1 MFIVALRKSHVHQ
14 RLTVVQD
21 FVWQMFSQLASALY
35 RCHSGQD
42 APAPG
47 RESELNQP
55 KPVVGIRRKDEDQ
68 IIIHRDLKPE
78 NVFLTNGSTVK
89 LGDFGLSKLLSAHDF
104 ASTYVGTPFY
114 MSPEIC
120 SSERYSGKS
129 DIWSL
134 GCIMYELCTLE
145 PPFNARSHLEL
156 IQKIRLGKVK
166 PLPSRYSK
174 ELGMIIATCLRVN
187 PDERPDTAQMLQTNG
202 IKFARM
208 KLQSELAHAQD
219 NSERDVLLEKL
230 KRAEKENAVLRE
242 EVVRLKEAES
252 HIRMEWHAKA
262 TLAIEERFNTEKV
275 RLDGIF
281 ESEVEKRLQI
291 HLASL
296 PAAQGVAV
304 SVRSSTPPPQSK
316 TSSITTAATAAS
328 SPARPTEDDSL
339 ETEITSLSLGDDISP
354 LGQRVKPPPRRT
366 GRTPFTRA
374 RTAIDTF
381 PGSPMDVQMAD
392 PSPMPPNSLRGLA
405 LSPRREARSKQGVSG
420 QPLRRNIFAEAAKL
434 QPSSGL
440 NVATSVPDLFAE
452 QGDSAFA
459 DDILEDDEGPDSPS
473 RPTSGSSNHTTGD
486 PFKSFNA
493 PALRKPGLR
502 PSLGRQ
508 QTMPVQLPQATS
520 TRRTAILSKKDPIT
534 TTTSSRPTSRG
545 TEKENR
551 PPTTTRPSTV
561 PVLAT
566 SPKRSAP
573 TQKKE
578 LTPSRQ
584 APKAPGIPGNRTPL
598 AAARRAGDMM
608 KLAQRNALQ
617 GRTLVELSQAPQS
630 PTKWDRLVESGEVAE
645 MPSPFL
651 ERKGRM
657 VF

>member
-1 MFIVALRKSHVHQ
+1 M
-14 RLTVVQD
+14 QD

-55 KPVVGIRRKDEDQ
+55 KPVVGIRRKDEEQ

-208 KLQSELAHAQD
+208 KLQSELAHGQD
-219 NSERDVLLEKL
+219 SAERDALLEKL
-230 KRAEKENAVLRE
+230 KYAEKENATLRE
-242 EVVRLKEAES
+242 EVVYLKDAEARIE
-252 HIRMEWHAKA
+252 RRWHTKA
-262 TLAIEERFNTEKV
+262 TLAIEERCAERFAAEQM
-275 RLDGIF
+275 RLNALF
-281 ESEVEKRLQI
+281 ESEVEKKLQT

-296 PAAQGVAV
+296 PAAQGVTV

-316 TSSITTAATAAS
+316 SSSFATIATAAS
-328 SPARPTEDDSL
+328 SPERQAEDDSL
-339 ETEITSLSLGDDISP
+339 ETDITSLSLGDDISP
-354 LGQRVKPPPRRT
+354 LGPRVKPAPRRT
-366 GRTPFTRA
+366 GRTPFSRA
-374 RTAIDTF
+374 RTAVDMI

-405 LSPRREARSKQGVSG
+405 LSPRRELRSKQGVSS

-440 NVATSVPDLFAE
+440 NVATSAPDLFAE
-452 QGDSAFA
+452 QGDNAFA
-459 DDILEDDEGPDSPS
+459 DDILEDDEQPESPS
-473 RPTSGSSNHTTGD
+473 RPTSGGSSTNNKGD
-486 PFKSFNA
+486 PFKSFNV
-493 PALRKPGLR
+493 PAVRKPR

-508 QTMPVQLPQATS
+508 QTMPVQMPTATN
-520 TRRTAILSKKDPIT
+520 TRRTTLLSKKDAVAP
-534 TTTSSRPTSRG
+534 RPTSRG

-551 PPTTTRPSTV
+551 PPSNNSRLSTV

-566 SPKRSAP
+566 SPKRNAP
-573 TQKKE
+573 AQKKE

-584 APKAPGIPGNRTPL
+584 APKAPGAPANRTPL

>member
-1 MFIVALRKSHVHQ
+1 
-14 RLTVVQD
+14 
-21 FVWQMFSQLASALY
+21 MFSQLASALY

-55 KPVVGIRRKDEDQ
+55 KPVVGIRRKDEEQ

-202 IKFARM
+202 IKYARL
-208 KLQSELAHAQD
+208 KLQNELSHGQD
-219 NSERDVLLEKL
+219 GAEKEALLEKL
-230 KRAEKENAVLRE
+230 KHAEKENATLRE
-242 EVVRLKEAES
+242 ENAKLKDAEAQIRRELYTKYSLTVEAEQ
-252 HIRMEWHAKA
+252 
-262 TLAIEERFNTEKV
+262 T
-275 RLDGIF
+275 RLSAIF
-281 ESEVEKRLQI
+281 EGEIERRLQA

-296 PAAQGVAV
+296 PAAQGVSV
-304 SVRSSTPPPQSK
+304 GVRSNTPPPQSK
-316 TSSITTAATAAS
+316 TSSFATIATAAS
-328 SPARPTEDDSL
+328 SPERQPEDDSL

-366 GRTPFTRA
+366 GRTPFSRA
-374 RTAIDTF
+374 RTAVEAI

-392 PSPMPPNSLRGLA
+392 PSPMPPNSLRGLG
-405 LSPRREARSKQGVSG
+405 LSPRRELRSKQGLTS

-440 NVATSVPDLFAE
+440 NVATSAPDLFAE
-452 QGDSAFA
+452 QGDNAFA
-459 DDILEDDEGPDSPS
+459 DDILEDDEEPESPS
-473 RPTSGSSNHTTGD
+473 RPTSGGSTTNKKGD
-486 PFKSFNA
+486 PFKSIAA
-493 PALRKPGLR
+493 PATRKPR

-508 QTMPVQLPQATS
+508 QTMPVQMPGTN
-520 TRRTAILSKKDPIT
+520 TRRTTLLSKKDSAAP
-534 TTTSSRPTSRG
+534 RPTSRG

-551 PPTTTRPSTV
+551 PPSNTTRPSTV
-561 PVLAT
+561 PVLAN
-566 SPKRSAP
+566 SPKRTAP

-584 APKAPGIPGNRTPL
+584 APKAPGANRTPL

>member
-1 MFIVALRKSHVHQ
+1 
-14 RLTVVQD
+14 
-21 FVWQMFSQLASALY
+21 MFSQLASALY

-55 KPVVGIRRKDEDQ
+55 KPVVGIRRKDEEQ

-208 KLQSELAHAQD
+208 KLQSELAHGHDSA
-219 NSERDVLLEKL
+219 ERDALHDKL
-230 KRAEKENAVLRE
+230 KRAEKENASLRE
-242 EVVRLKEAES
+242 EVVRLRDTEARLEKVWYAKAQLAIKEKVDEGVEAEK
-252 HIRMEWHAKA
+252 IRLNA
-262 TLAIEERFNTEKV
+262 
-275 RLDGIF
+275 IF
-281 ESEVEKRLQI
+281 ESEVERRLQT

-296 PAAQGVAV
+296 PAAQGVTV

-316 TSSITTAATAAS
+316 SSSFATTIATAAS
-328 SPARPTEDDSL
+328 SPERHAEDDSL
-339 ETEITSLSLGDDISP
+339 ETEITSLSLGDDVSP
-354 LGQRVKPPPRRT
+354 LGQRVKLPTRRT
-366 GRTPFTRA
+366 GRTPFSRA
-374 RTAIDTF
+374 RTAIDMI

-405 LSPRREARSKQGVSG
+405 LSPRRELRSKQGVSS

-440 NVATSVPDLFAE
+440 NVATSAPDLFAE
-452 QGDSAFA
+452 QGDFA
-459 DDILEDDEGPDSPS
+459 DDILEDEEEPESPS
-473 RPTSGSSNHTTGD
+473 RPTSGGSGTGTKGD

-493 PALRKPGLR
+493 PPVRKPR

-508 QTMPVQLPQATS
+508 QTMPVQMPQANS
-520 TRRTAILSKKDPIT
+520 TRRTNLLSKKDAAAP
-534 TTTSSRPTSRG
+534 RPTSRG

-551 PPTTTRPSTV
+551 PPSNNSRPSTV

-566 SPKRSAP
+566 SPKRALPAP
-573 TQKKE
+573 KKE

-584 APKAPGIPGNRTPL
+584 APKAPGAPANRTPL

-630 PTKWDRLVESGEVAE
+630 PTKWDRLVETGEVAE

>member
-1 MFIVALRKSHVHQ
+1 
-14 RLTVVQD
+14 
-21 FVWQMFSQLASALY
+21 MFSQLASALY

-55 KPVVGIRRKDEDQ
+55 KPVVGIRRKDEEQ

-89 LGDFGLSKLLSAHDF
+89 LGDLGLSKLLSAHDF

-120 SSERYSGKS
+120 SSERYYGKS

-208 KLQSELAHAQD
+208 KLQSELAQGQD
-219 NSERDVLLEKL
+219 GAEREALLAKL
-230 KRAEKENAVLRE
+230 NYAEKENATLRE
-242 EVVRLKEAES
+242 ENAKLKDAEAA
-252 HIRMEWHAKA
+252 IRREWQCKA
-262 TLAIEERFNTEKV
+262 TLEINAEKT
-275 RLDGIF
+275 RLGALF
-281 ESEVEKRLQI
+281 EGEVERRLQT

-296 PAAQGVAV
+296 PAAQGVSV
-304 SVRSSTPPPQSK
+304 SVRSSTPPPQGK
-316 TSSITTAATAAS
+316 SSSLATIATAAS
-328 SPARPTEDDSL
+328 SPERQVDDDSL
-339 ETEITSLSLGDDISP
+339 EPDMTSLSLGDDISP
-354 LGQRVKPPPRRT
+354 LGQRVKLPPRRS
-366 GRTPFTRA
+366 GRTPFSRA
-374 RTAIDTF
+374 RTAVDMI

-392 PSPMPPNSLRGLA
+392 PSPMAPSSLRGLG
-405 LSPRREARSKQGVSG
+405 LSPRRELRSKQGVSS

-440 NVATSVPDLFAE
+440 NIATSAPDLFAE
-452 QGDSAFA
+452 QGDIAFA
-459 DDILEDDEGPDSPS
+459 DDILEDDEEPESPS
-473 RPTSGSSNHTTGD
+473 RPTSGGSGTNKQGD

-493 PALRKPGLR
+493 PAVRKPR

-508 QTMPVQLPQATS
+508 QTMPVSMPAATN
-520 TRRTAILSKKDPIT
+520 TRRTTLLSKKDAAAP
-534 TTTSSRPTSRG
+534 RPTSRG

-551 PPTTTRPSTV
+551 PPSNTRPSTV

-566 SPKRSAP
+566 SPKRTAP

-584 APKAPGIPGNRTPL
+584 APKAPGAAANRTPL

-617 GRTLVELSQAPQS
+617 GRTLIELSQAPQS
-630 PTKWDRLVESGEVAE
+630 PTKWDRLVETGEVAE

>member
-1 MFIVALRKSHVHQ
+1 
-14 RLTVVQD
+14 
-21 FVWQMFSQLASALY
+21 MFSQLASALY

-187 PDERPDTAQMLQTNG
+187 PDERPDTAQMLQSNG

-219 NSERDVLLEKL
+219 NTERDALLDKL
-230 KRAEKENAVLRE
+230 KRAEKENSTLRD
-242 EVVRLKEAES
+242 EVARLKDAES
-252 HIRMEWHAKA
+252 LIRMEWHTKA
-262 TLAIEERFNTEKV
+262 TLVIDERCNAERL

-281 ESEVEKRLQI
+281 ENEVEKRLQA

-316 TSSITTAATAAS
+316 TSSFATTATTAS
-328 SPARPTEDDSL
+328 SPGRQTEDDGL
-339 ETEITSLSLGDDISP
+339 ETDITSLSLGDDISP
-354 LGQRVKPPPRRT
+354 LGQRVKPPPRRS

-374 RTAIDTF
+374 RTAIDAF

-440 NVATSVPDLFAE
+440 SIATSAPDLFAE

-459 DDILEDDEGPDSPS
+459 DDMLENDEEPESPS
-473 RPTSGSSNHTTGD
+473 RPTSRSSNNTNGD

-493 PALRKPGLR
+493 PAVRKPGLR

-508 QTMPVQLPQATS
+508 QTMPVQLPQATT
-520 TRRTAILSKKDPIT
+520 TRRTTFLSKKDAAAP
-534 TTTSSRPTSRG
+534 RPTSRG

-551 PPTTTRPSTV
+551 PPSTNSRPSTV

-566 SPKRSAP
+566 SPKRAAP

-584 APKAPGIPGNRTPL
+584 APKAPGAPANRTPL
-598 AAARRAGDMM
+598 ATARRAGDMM

-617 GRTLVELSQAPQS
+617 GRTLVELSQAPSS
-630 PTKWDRLVESGEVAE
+630 PTKWDRLVEIGEVAE

>member
-1 MFIVALRKSHVHQ
+1 MH
-14 RLTVVQD
+14 
-21 FVWQMFSQLASALY
+21 
-35 RCHSGQD
+35 
-42 APAPG
+42 PPG
-47 RESELNQP
+47 HESELNQP
-55 KPVVGIRRKDEDQ
+55 KPVVGIRRKDEEQ

-208 KLQSELAHAQD
+208 KLQSELSHGQD
-219 NSERDVLLEKL
+219 SAERDALLEKL
-230 KRAEKENAVLRE
+230 KRAEKENAALRE
-242 EVVRLKEAES
+242 EVTKLRDMESRLEMK
-252 HIRMEWHAKA
+252 WHTRA
-262 TLAIEERFNTEKV
+262 TLAIEEKVTERSTAEQA
-275 RLDGIF
+275 RLNAIF
-281 ESEVEKRLQI
+281 EGEMERRLQA

-296 PAAQGVAV
+296 PAAHGVTV

-316 TSSITTAATAAS
+316 SSSFATIATAAS
-328 SPARPTEDDSL
+328 SPERQAEDDSL
-339 ETEITSLSLGDDISP
+339 ETDITSLSLGDDISP

-366 GRTPFTRA
+366 GRTPFSRA
-374 RTAIDTF
+374 RTAIDMV

-392 PSPMPPNSLRGLA
+392 PSPMPPTSLRGLA
-405 LSPRREARSKQGVSG
+405 LSPRRELRSKQGVSS

-440 NVATSVPDLFAE
+440 NVATSAPDLFAE
-452 QGDSAFA
+452 QGDFA
-459 DDILEDDEGPDSPS
+459 DDIAEDDEEPESPS
-473 RPTSGSSNHTTGD
+473 RPTSGGSSTGTKGD

-493 PALRKPGLR
+493 PAVRKPR

-508 QTMPVQLPQATS
+508 QTMPVQMPQATN
-520 TRRTAILSKKDPIT
+520 TRRTALLSKKDAAAP
-534 TTTSSRPTSRG
+534 RPTSRG

-551 PPTTTRPSTV
+551 PPPNSSRPSTV

-566 SPKRSAP
+566 SPKRAAP

-584 APKAPGIPGNRTPL
+584 APKAPGAPGNRTPL

-630 PTKWDRLVESGEVAE
+630 PTKWDRLVETGEVAE

>member
-1 MFIVALRKSHVHQ
+1 MFTILQ
-14 RLTVVQD
+14 E
-21 FVWQMFSQLASALY
+21 FVWQVFSQLAGALY
-35 RCHSGQD
+35 RCHAGHE

-55 KPVVGIRRKDEDQ
+55 KPVPGIRRKDEDQ
-68 IIIHRDLKPE
+68 IILHRDLKPE

-129 DIWSL
+129 DVWSL
-134 GCIMYELCTLE
+134 GCIMYELCSLE

-166 PLPSRYSK
+166 PLPTRYSK
-174 ELGMIIATCLRVN
+174 ELGMVIASCLRVN
-187 PDERPDTAQMLQTNG
+187 PDERPDTAQMLQLTG

-208 KLQSELAHAQD
+208 KLQSELALVKD
-219 NSERDVLLEKL
+219 SSEREALLEKV
-230 KRAEKENAVLRE
+230 KRFEKENAALRE
-242 EVVRLKEAES
+242 EVTRLKDVES
-252 HIRMEWHAKA
+252 HIRMEWHTKA
-262 TLAIEERFNTEKV
+262 TLAIEERFNAEKV
-275 RLDGIF
+275 RLDAIF
-281 ESEVEKRLQI
+281 EQEVEKRLQA

-296 PAAQGVAV
+296 PASQGVSV
-304 SVRSSTPPPQSK
+304 SVRSSTPPPQSNA
-316 TSSITTAATAAS
+316 SSFTTAPTAAS
-328 SPARPTEDDSL
+328 SPERPNEDADL
-339 ETEITSLSLGDDISP
+339 ETEITSLSLGEETSP
-354 LGQRVKPPPRRT
+354 LAQRTKPPPRRT

-374 RTAIDTF
+374 RTAIDAY

-405 LSPRREARSKQGVSG
+405 LSPRREARAKQGVSG
-420 QPLRRNIFAEAAKL
+420 QPLRRNIFAEAARIPP
-434 QPSSGL
+434 PSSNL
-440 NVATSVPDLFAE
+440 NVATSADLFAE
-452 QGDSAFA
+452 QAESTFA
-459 DDILEDDEGPDSPS
+459 DDILEDDEEPESPS
-473 RPTSGSSNHTTGD
+473 RPTSGLSNRSGD
-486 PFKSFNA
+486 PFKAIQPPA
-493 PALRKPGLR
+493 PHLRKAGAR

-508 QTMPVQLPQATS
+508 NTMPVQLPQAS
-520 TRRTAILSKKDPIT
+520 NARRNTILSKKDPSIPRPSSRGT
-534 TTTSSRPTSRG
+534 TTTTT

-551 PPTTTRPSTV
+551 PPRPAPT
-561 PVLAT
+561 A
-566 SPKRSAP
+566 SPKRTAP
-573 TQKKE
+573 PPKKE

-584 APKAPGIPGNRTPL
+584 APKAPSGGNRTPL

-608 KLAQRNALQ
+608 KLAQRNHALQ
-617 GRTLVELSQAPQS
+617 GRTLVELSQAPAS
-630 PTKWDRLVESGEVAE
+630 PAKWERLVESGEVAE

>member
-1 MFIVALRKSHVHQ
+1 
-14 RLTVVQD
+14 
-21 FVWQMFSQLASALY
+21 MFSQLASALY

-42 APAPG
+42 APSPG

-55 KPVVGIRRKDEDQ
+55 KPVVGIRRKDEEQ

-202 IKFARM
+202 IKYARL
-208 KLQSELAHAQD
+208 KLQNELGHGHDSA
-219 NSERDVLLEKL
+219 EKETLIEKL
-230 KRAEKENAVLRE
+230 KYAEKENATLRE
-242 EVVRLKEAES
+242 ELAKLKDVEA
-252 HIRMEWHAKA
+252 
-262 TLAIEERFNTEKV
+262 KV
-275 RLDGIF
+275 RREWQCKGTLEIQEKISAEQMRLSALF
-281 ESEVEKRLQI
+281 ESEVERRLQA

-296 PAAQGVAV
+296 PAAQGVSV
-304 SVRSSTPPPQSK
+304 SVRSNTPPPQSK
-316 TSSITTAATAAS
+316 TSSFATIATAAS
-328 SPARPTEDDSL
+328 SPERQIEDDSL

-366 GRTPFTRA
+366 GRTPFSRA
-374 RTAIDTF
+374 RTAIDVV

-405 LSPRREARSKQGVSG
+405 LSPRRELRSKQGVSG

-440 NVATSVPDLFAE
+440 NVATSAPDLFAE
-452 QGDSAFA
+452 QGDNAFA
-459 DDILEDDEGPDSPS
+459 DDILEDDEEPESPS
-473 RPTSGSSNHTTGD
+473 RPTSRGSTTNKKGD
-486 PFKSFNA
+486 PFKSITA
-493 PALRKPGLR
+493 PAARKPR

-508 QTMPVQLPQATS
+508 QTMPVQMPQAN
-520 TRRTAILSKKDPIT
+520 TRRTTLLSKKDAAGT
-534 TTTSSRPTSRG
+534 RPTSRG

-551 PPTTTRPSTV
+551 PPSNTTRPSTV
-561 PVLAT
+561 PVLAN
-566 SPKRSAP
+566 SPKRTAP

-584 APKAPGIPGNRTPL
+584 APKAPSANRTPL